1 MNANQFMDLLETV
14 GIPAAFAVGAGWM
27 VWKLF
32 QHLIADVHKKL
43 DVQHSM
49 IVALIDRVRQMDND
63 MIRIDSMCRTVLGV
77 QVDVDRIARADGKK
91 DQRKDWYNRGHTS
104 NDTNYNSFNSSSL
117 CIRFYVVIY
126 DSN

>member
-1 MNANQFMDLLETV
+1 MNSSQWMDLLETV
-14 GIPAAFAVGAGWM
+14 GIPAAFACVCGYM

-43 DVQHSM
+43 DVQHGM
-49 IVALIDRVRQMDND
+49 IVALIDRIRQMDND

-91 DQRKDWYNRGHTS
+91 DQRKD
-104 NDTNYNSFNSSSL
+104 
-117 CIRFYVVIY
+117 
-126 DSN
+126 

>member
-43 DVQHSM
+43 DTQHGM

-63 MIRIDSMCRTVLGV
+63 MIRIDAMCRAAMGLKP
-77 QVDVDRIARADGKK
+77 DIDRIARADGKK
-91 DQRKDWYNRGHTS
+91 DQRKD
-104 NDTNYNSFNSSSL
+104 
-117 CIRFYVVIY
+117 
-126 DSN
+126 